1 MQTVVL
7 LQYLGWILLFI
18 GILLVCISVI
28 SATRDS
34 EDNETR
40 IQSKGIIFLGPIPIV
55 WGYGKKG
62 WLIAGVIGIILFLI
76 WIVVFIQALNT
87 NSVNER
93 AIVGT
98 QNLRLPA
105 INTSISEIACIT

>member
-1 MQTVVL
+1 MQAVVL

-18 GILLVCISVI
+18 GILLVCLSVI
-28 SATRDS
+28 SATKDSAS

-40 IQSKGIIFLGPIPIV
+40 IQSKGIIFLGPIPII

-76 WIVVFIQALNT
+76 WIVVFI
-87 NSVNER
+87 
-93 AIVGT
+93 
-98 QNLRLPA
+98 
-105 INTSISEIACIT
+105 